1 MIMVIV
7 MILQVSPAVYSTQQ
21 KSIPG
26 TKGGIAFWL
35 IRIKWNWRGKSVRM
49 LNIHI
54 FARKV
59 GEKEAPNFAFN
70 IQDGV
75 FVILRQIEDG
85 GSATLGRIK

>member
-1 MIMVIV
+1 
-7 MILQVSPAVYSTQQ
+7 
-21 KSIPG
+21 
-26 TKGGIAFWL
+26 
-35 IRIKWNWRGKSVRM
+35 M

-70 IQDGV
+70 IQDGG